1 MKVFPILC
9 FTSIAVAGAFAQST
23 PNRPSPKISK
33 PNLAPEPTAA
43 PAVPAPAAATPPAEV
58 QPAVVEGEA
67 PEKTIARFFSY
78 LQRKEV
84 DHAYDQLTKGT
95 KIADRAEDV
104 KMLKSKTKD
113 ALAVFGVM
121 TGFDPVA
128 KKAVGER
135 LISYTYVSL
144 GKEFP
149 LRWRFYFYKPQENW
163 RLIDLRVDDRL
174 SAMFDEPEAAGAS
187 REP

>member
-1 MKVFPILC
+1 MKFLPVICL
-9 FTSIAVAGAFAQST
+9 TSIAVAGALAQT
-23 PNRPSPKISK
+23 RPVPKVSK
-33 PNLAPEPTAA
+33 PNLAPEPAVTA
-43 PAVPAPAAATPPAEV
+43 PAPAAAPTPTAADAP
-58 QPAVVEGEA
+58 PGPVEGEA

-84 DHAYDQLTKGT
+84 DQAYDQLTKGT

-163 RLIDLRVDDRL
+163 KLIDLRVDDRL
-174 SAMFDEPEAAGAS
+174 SSMFDEPEPPSAS

>member
-1 MKVFPILC
+1 MKFLFVVCL
-9 FTSIAVAGAFAQST
+9 TAMAAADVVAQNTT
-23 PNRPSPKISK
+23 PRPSPKTPK
-33 PNLAPEPTAA
+33 PTLTPEPAAAAPAPVATPAETAA
-43 PAVPAPAAATPPAEV
+43 PAPAT
-58 QPAVVEGEA
+58 EGEA

-84 DHAYDQLTKGT
+84 DQAYDQLTRGT
-95 KIADRAEDV
+95 KIAERAEDV

-121 TGFDPVA
+121 TGYDSVA
-128 KKAVGER
+128 KKMVGER
-135 LISYTYVSL
+135 LVSYTFISL

-149 LRWRFYFYKPQENW
+149 LRWRFYFYKPQEVW
-163 RLIDLRVDDRL
+163 KLIDLRVDDRL
-174 SAMFDEPEAAGAS
+174 SAMFDEPEPPSAS